1 MLQNTKPKNS
11 IEFLLTGRNALFTD
25 PITRIGG
32 EKTSY
37 HLPTYEALKGVCKS
51 IYWKP
56 SIIWYIDKVRV
67 INPIRTQTKGMKP
80 IRYHKDGNDLA
91 YYTYLHDVAY
101 QVQAHFEWN
110 MHRPELEADHIDGK
124 HYSIAKRMV
133 DKGGRQDIF
142 LGARECQGYVEP
154 CVFGSGKGAYDDT
167 DELGYGLMFHSFAYP
182 DETGVDELHSRFW
195 HAVIRFGVI
204 EFPKPTDDLQAD
216 SNNGMPNRF
225 VRAMSAKTFTL
236 DENIEPVTSTEES
249 L

>member
-1 MLQNTKPKNS
+1 MSKIKPKNS

-56 SIIWYIDKVRV
+56 TLIWYIDKVRV
-67 INPIRTQTKGMKP
+67 INPIRTQTKGVKP
-80 IRYHKDGNDLA
+80 IKYHSDGNDLA
-91 YYTYLHDVAY
+91 YYTYLNDVAY

-110 MHRPELEADHIDGK
+110 MHRPELEADRIDGK
-124 HYSIAKRMV
+124 HYSIAQRMLE
-133 DKGGRQDIF
+133 KGGRQDIF
-142 LGARECQGYVEP
+142 LGTRECQGYVEP
-154 CVFGSGKGAYDDT
+154 CDFGSGIGAYDDI

-182 DETGVDELHSRFW
+182 DETGLNELHSRFW
-195 HAVIRFGVI
+195 QAVMRFGVV
-204 EFPKPTDDLQAD
+204 EFPKPTDDLEAD
-216 SNNGMPNRF
+216 NRHGMPNRF
-225 VRAMSAKTFTL
+225 VREMNAKSFDL
-236 DENIEPVTSTEES
+236 EDNIEPVSQTEVS

>member
-1 MLQNTKPKNS
+1 MKDNK

-110 MHRPELEADHIDGK
+110 THRPELEADRIDGK
-124 HYSIAKRMV
+124 HYSIAQRMV

-154 CVFGSGKGAYDDT
+154 CEFGSGQSAYDDT
-167 DELGYGLMFHSFAYP
+167 DELSYGLMFHSFAYP
-182 DETGVDELHSRFW
+182 DETGIDELHSRFW
-195 HAVIRFGVI
+195 HAVMRFGLL

-216 SNNGMPNRF
+216 SNNSMPNRF

-236 DENIEPVTSTEES
+236 DENIESVTSTEES

>member
-1 MLQNTKPKNS
+1 MKDNK

-37 HLPTYEALKGVCKS
+37 HVPTYEALKGVCKS

-110 MHRPELEADHIDGK
+110 THRPELEADRIDGK
-124 HYSIAKRMV
+124 HYSIAQRMV

-154 CVFGSGKGAYDDT
+154 CEFGSGQSAYDDT
-167 DELGYGLMFHSFAYP
+167 DELSYGLMFHSFAYP
-182 DETGVDELHSRFW
+182 DETGIDELHSRFW
-195 HAVIRFGVI
+195 HAVMRFGVI

-216 SNNGMPNRF
+216 SNNSMPNRF

-236 DENIEPVTSTEES
+236 DENIESVTSTEES

>member
-1 MLQNTKPKNS
+1 MPKNS
-11 IEFLLTGRNALFTD
+11 IEFLLTGRYALFTD

-80 IRYHKDGNDLA
+80 MLYSPTKKKLNDLT

-110 MHRPELEADHIDGK
+110 MHRPELEADRIDGK

-142 LGARECQGYVEP
+142 LGTRECQGYVEP
-154 CVFGSGKGAYDDT
+154 CVFGSGEGAYDDI
-167 DELGYGLMFHSFAYP
+167 DELSYGTMFHSYAYP
-182 DETGVDELHSRFW
+182 DETGIDKLHARLW
-195 HAVIRFGVI
+195 QPTMRYGVI
-204 EFPKPTDDLQAD
+204 EFIQPSDDLAED
-216 SNNGMPNRF
+216 NNNGLPNRF
-225 VRAMSAKTFTL
+225 IREMTAKAFELDDNMLSVSKTQETL
-236 DENIEPVTSTEES
+236 
-249 L
+249 

>member
-1 MLQNTKPKNS
+1 MSKMKPKNS

-56 SIIWYIDKVRV
+56 TLIWYIDKVRV
-67 INPIRTQTKGMKP
+67 INPIRTQTKGVKP
-80 IRYHKDGNDLA
+80 IKYHSDGNDLA

-101 QVQAHFEWN
+101 QVQAHFKWN
-110 MHRPELEADHIDGK
+110 IHRPELEADRINGK
-124 HYSIAKRMV
+124 HYSIAQRMLE
-133 DKGGRQDIF
+133 KGGRQDIF
-142 LGARECQGYVEP
+142 LGTRECQGYVEP
-154 CVFGSGKGAYDDT
+154 CEFGSGIGAYDDI

-182 DETGVDELHSRFW
+182 DETGLNELHSRFW
-195 HAVIRFGVI
+195 QAVMRFGVV
-204 EFPKPTDDLQAD
+204 EFPKPTDDLEAD
-216 SNNGMPNRF
+216 NRHGMPNRF
-225 VRAMSAKTFTL
+225 VREMNAKSFDL
-236 DENIEPVTSTEES
+236 EDNIEPVSQTEVS

>member
-1 MLQNTKPKNS
+1 MSQNIKPKNS
-11 IEFLLTGRNALFTD
+11 IEFLLTGRSALFTD

-67 INPIRTQTKGMKP
+67 INPIHTQTKGMKP
-80 IRYHKDGNDLA
+80 SRYHKDGNDLA

-110 MHRPELEADHIDGK
+110 MHRPELEADRIDGK

-142 LGARECQGYVEP
+142 LGTRECQGYVEP
-154 CVFGSGKGAYDDT
+154 CEFGNGKGFYDDI

-182 DETGVDELHSRFW
+182 DETGIDELHSRFW
-195 HAVIRFGVI
+195 HAVMRFGVI

-216 SNNGMPNRF
+216 SRNGMPNRF
-225 VRAMSAKTFTL
+225 VRDMSAKTFTL
-236 DENIEPVTSTEES
+236 DENIESVTRTEE
-249 L
+249 LL

>member
-1 MLQNTKPKNS
+1 MKNQ

-56 SIIWYIDKVRV
+56 TIIWYIDKVRV

-80 IRYHKDGNDLA
+80 IKFHKDENDLA

-110 MHRPELEADHIDGK
+110 MHRPELEADRIDGK

-154 CVFGSGKGAYDDT
+154 CEFGSGEGAYDPI
-167 DELGYGLMFHSFAYP
+167 DELSYGLMFHSFAYP
-182 DETGVDELHSRFW
+182 DETG
-195 HAVIRFGVI
+195 
-204 EFPKPTDDLQAD
+204 
-216 SNNGMPNRF
+216 
-225 VRAMSAKTFTL
+225 L
-236 DENIEPVTSTEES
+236 D
-249 L
+249 

>member
-1 MLQNTKPKNS
+1 MSQNIKPKNS
-11 IEFLLTGRNALFTD
+11 IECLLTGRNALFTD

-110 MHRPELEADHIDGK
+110 MHRPELEADRIDGK

-154 CVFGSGKGAYDDT
+154 CAFGSGTGAYDDT

-182 DETGVDELHSRFW
+182 DETGIDELHSRFW
-195 HAVIRFGVI
+195 HAVMRFGVI

-216 SNNGMPNRF
+216 SSNGMPNRF

-236 DENIEPVTSTEES
+236 DENIEFVTITEES

>member
-1 MLQNTKPKNS
+1 MKDNK
-11 IEFLLTGRNALFTD
+11 IEFLLAGRNALFTD

-110 MHRPELEADHIDGK
+110 MHRPELESDRIDGK

-154 CVFGSGKGAYDDT
+154 CEFDSGKGAYDDT
-167 DELGYGLMFHSFAYP
+167 DELSYGLMFHSFAYP
-182 DETGVDELHSRFW
+182 DETGIDELHSRFW
-195 HAVIRFGVI
+195 QAVMRFGII

-216 SNNGMPNRF
+216 SHHSMPNRF

-236 DENIEPVTSTEES
+236 DENIESVTSTEES